1 LANYL
6 AELTLVE
13 YNFLKLLPSL
23 IAASVVFLARWTL
36 NQSDHPWVCSFL
48 SPFCLICVLFYFFL
62 FFSFIIE
69 ISEED
74 ASVYSFQNSTLEH
87 YTSYTASE
95 LKTTVLALEDL
106 QLNTDGCCLNAIRDK
121 YRQQKVKNS
130 YYLERFSSFDLF

>member
-1 LANYL
+1 MG
-6 AELTLVE
+6 
-13 YNFLKLLPSL
+13 LLFS
-23 IAASVVFLARWTL
+23 A
-36 NQSDHPWVCSFL
+36 SFL
-48 SPFCLICVLFYFFL
+48 FDLCIILFFS

-87 YTSYTASE
+87 YTSYTTSE